1 MGQSRVHYTFEKN
14 DSKMYHNIA
23 MHSPQYG
30 RGDNLLY
37 YKSNYRRQRGGGL
50 GSILGAIARKL
61 IPFSKQVLWPA
72 AKKYILPHA
81 QTAAIDFAGDV
92 MEGRNIR
99 ESFKE
104 HGKKAIK
111 ASVEQFK
118 DQSGSGSQRKRKRSQ
133 TLKKKK
139 KRQCTLLSS
148 PDVIN
153 KL

>member
-1 MGQSRVHYTFEKN
+1 M
-14 DSKMYHNIA
+14 
-23 MHSPQYG
+23 
-30 RGDNLLY
+30 LY

-61 IPFSKQVLWPA
+61 IPFSKQILWPA

-92 MEGRNIR
+92 IR
-99 ESFKE
+99 ESFKG

-118 DQSGSGSQRKRKRSQ
+118 DQSGSASQRKRKRSQ

-139 KRQCTLLSS
+139 KRQCNLLSS

-153 KL
+153 QL